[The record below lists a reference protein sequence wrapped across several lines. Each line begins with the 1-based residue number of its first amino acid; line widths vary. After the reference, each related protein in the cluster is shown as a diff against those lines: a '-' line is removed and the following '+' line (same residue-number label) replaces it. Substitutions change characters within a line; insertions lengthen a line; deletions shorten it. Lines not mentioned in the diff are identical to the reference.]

1 MINLVGLIL
10 IKLYS
15 AYYNFGTR
23 IFGVHSETAIKDF
36 WHSDFI
42 ITIPFV
48 IGVNLLSIGTELF
61 RMYKKKKFLI

>member
-23 IFGVHSETAIKDF
+23 IFGVHSEAAIKDF

-48 IGVNLLSIGTELF
+48 IGLSIGTELF